1 MCEESAIT
9 SIVSIVYL
17 ILCFAIPL
25 AYLIIYFKIKRRKRK
40 KNPGKAFTI
49 ALVIFALLYGFKMIA
64 NLSDDKMQCVN
75 CYINNKC
82 HVDEGDDDVDKTTTT
97 TKEKDTTEDTTTTTT
112 TKKTTASTPGT
123 YGKVAE
129 ISGSKESVGTS
140 SKGFEIYK
148 INGITYVDGYLIA
161 NKSYSL
167 PADYV
172 PSDTYKSAEGATNTC
187 NSCINNTVYKA
198 WQKMQS
204 AAANDGIK
212 IHIGSGY
219 RPYKTQM
226 NIYNNYVAR
235 DGKEKADTYSA
246 RAGSSEHQTALCFDI
261 CGTNLPGSK
270 CISSAFN
277 DTAEAK
283 WIDQNAHKF
292 GFIIRYPKN
301 KMDETG
307 YKYES
312 WHVRYVGTELAN
324 KLYNNGDWI
333 SMENYFGITSKYS
346 D

>member
-1 MCEESAIT
+1 MCEETLVSTIT
-9 SIVSIVYL
+9 SYVYL
-17 ILCFAIPL
+17 GLCFLIPL
-25 AYLIIYFKIKRRKRK
+25 AYIVIYFRIKRRKRK
-40 KNPGKAFTI
+40 KNPTKAFVI
-49 ALVIFALLYGFKMIA
+49 AFIIFALLYGVKMIIS
-64 NLSDDKMQCVN
+64 LSDNKLQCAN

-82 HVDEGDDDVDKTTTT
+82 VINEEDDNMDKTTTT
-97 TKEKDTTEDTTTTTT
+97 TEKTTTEETTTTTT
-112 TKKTTASTPGT
+112 TKKTTQATDNGT
-123 YGKVAE
+123 FGKVAE
-129 ISGSKESVGTS
+129 ISGTKETVGTS

-148 INGITYVDGYLIA
+148 INGITYIDGYLIA
-161 NKSYSL
+161 NKSYFL
-167 PADYV
+167 PEDYV
-172 PSDTYKSAEGATNTC
+172 PSDTYKSAVGATNTC

-198 WQKMQS
+198 WQKMQK
-204 AAANDGIK
+204 AAANDGIS
-212 IHIGSGY
+212 IYIGSGY
-219 RPYKTQM
+219 RPYKTQK

-235 DGKEKADTYSA
+235 DGQEKADTYSA

-283 WIDQNAHKF
+283 WIDKNAAKY

-333 SMENYFGITSKYS
+333 TMENYFGITSKYS
-346 D
+346 E